1 MTDIPKTQRVAVYYN
16 NRDVRIEERPVP
28 KIGPGEVLVKVL
40 ASGICG
46 SDVLE
51 WYRIKKAPI
60 VLGHEI
66 AGEIVQVGEGV
77 AKHKVGD
84 RVAVNHHVP
93 CNTCPYC
100 LAGHHTA
107 CETLHTTAFDPGGFA
122 EFVRVP
128 ALQTDRGV
136 YPLPEGVSFEEGSF
150 AEPLGC
156 VVRGQRSVALKP
168 GQNVAVLGAG
178 VSGILHIALAKA
190 VGAGRI
196 LATDIDKFHLD
207 LARRFGADE
216 AFEARGDPS
225 TLRQAQGRPEQG
237 REATGSGS
245 PLVRPRGSRRG
256 AGSRGDVPRLLR
268 KANGGRGLDLV
279 VVCCGALSAFAQAL
293 ASVDRGGTVL
303 CFATTDPGVELR
315 VPLNEFWRNDVTLK
329 PSYANSPHDATTAL
343 ELIAAR
349 RVPVAEMITHRLP
362 LERTQEGFRLMSTA
376 GGENLKVVILPHG

>member
-1 MTDIPKTQRVAVYYN
+1 MNEIPKTQRVAVYYN

-28 KIGPGEVLVKVL
+28 RVGPGEILVKVL

-66 AGEIVQVGEGV
+66 AGEIVKVGEGV
-77 AKHKVGD
+77 TKHKVGD

-93 CNTCPYC
+93 CNTCHYC
-100 LAGHHTA
+100 LSGHHTA

-122 EFVRVP
+122 EYVRVP

-168 GQNVAVLGAG
+168 GQSVAVLGAG

-190 VGAGRI
+190 VGAGSI
-196 LATDIDKFHLD
+196 FATDISPFHLD

-216 AFEARGDPS
+216 AFDAR
-225 TLRQAQGRPEQG
+225 E
-237 REATGSGS
+237 
-245 PLVRPRGSRRG
+245 
-256 AGSRGDVPRLLR
+256 DVAKLLR
-268 KANGGRGLDLV
+268 EANGGHGLDLV
-279 VVCCGALSAFAQAL
+279 VVCCGAISAFEQAL
-293 ASVDRGGTVL
+293 ATVDRGGTVL

-315 VPLNEFWRNDVTLK
+315 VPLNDFWRNDVTLK
-329 PSYANSPHDATTAL
+329 PSYGNSPYDAVTAL

-362 LERTQEGFRLMSTA
+362 LEGTQEGFRLMATAGGPSTTLGTA
-376 GGENLKVVILPHG
+376 LSGPKGGENLKIVILPHG